1 MPAKDDLNPR
11 KRGLGRGLDALFE
24 SDEDYDFPVGD
35 EVDPSNSL
43 NRKVVGIEML
53 DPNPAQPRQDFD
65 DDALDELAASIREYG
80 LLQPL
85 LVRPK
90 KDMPDIYE
98 IIAGERRW
106 RAAQRA
112 QLHEIPVV
120 IRELDDSQAL
130 QIGLVEN
137 LQRQD
142 LNPMEEALGYQNLM
156 DKFGHTQEKV
166 ARLVGKSRSYV
177 ANMLRLAA
185 LPPLLQDMI
194 RTKVLSTG
202 HARALLMAAEP
213 EVLAQRVVAEGLSV
227 RALEAIVAKEKRGGG
242 TVPQKTPAAPVEKDT
257 DTIALERELSEKL
270 GMHVTIDL
278 QKDKKSGAFQIAFS
292 SLDQLDYLIEK
303 LS

>member
-35 EVDPSNSL
+35 EGDPSAAMY
-43 NRKVVGIEML
+43 RKTVGIEQL
-53 DPNPAQPRQDFD
+53 DPNPAQPRQSFSDE
-65 DDALDELAASIREYG
+65 ALDELAASIKEYG

-112 QLHEIPVV
+112 RVHEIPIV

-142 LNPMEEALGYQNLM
+142 LNPMEEAQGYQNLM
-156 DKFGHTQEKV
+156 DKFGHTQLKV
-166 ARLVGKSRSYV
+166 SELVGKSRSYV
-177 ANMLRLAA
+177 TNMLRLTA
-185 LPPLLQDMI
+185 LPPLLQDML
-194 RTKVLSTG
+194 RAGDLSNG
-202 HARALLMAAEP
+202 HARALLMAQDP
-213 EVLAQRVVAEGLSV
+213 VTLAQRVVAEGLSV
-227 RALEAIVAKEKRGGG
+227 RALEAIVAKEKRGGISPKKAP
-242 TVPQKTPAAPVEKDT
+242 VAPVEKDM

-278 QKDKKSGAFQIAFS
+278 QKDKKSGSFQIAFS
-292 SLDQLDYLIEK
+292 SLDQLDYLIER